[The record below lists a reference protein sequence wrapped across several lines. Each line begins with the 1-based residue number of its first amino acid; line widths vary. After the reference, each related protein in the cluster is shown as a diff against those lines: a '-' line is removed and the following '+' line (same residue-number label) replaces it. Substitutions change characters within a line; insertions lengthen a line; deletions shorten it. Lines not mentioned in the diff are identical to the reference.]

1 MALSDTFCS
10 APWFQT
16 RIDWD
21 GHYRPCCGLTENA
34 SEFEGRTQYSIKDTT
49 VDEWMSSE
57 YSQYLR
63 KNLTE
68 GIQLKECDNCW
79 QKEKHNVKSFRHDA
93 NNIVTKNQN
102 SNLDNT
108 WVKLFVDKNQN
119 YQNYQI
125 VSADVKLSNV
135 CNFSCA
141 MCSPFNS
148 SKVYDKWQSNLD
160 NKFVQ
165 ERLLQQP
172 TFLKDIASTYQSKR
186 GYQHLK
192 DILKH
197 PLRYLKVLGGEPTL
211 DKDLFRVVD
220 QVPIDKKSKIHIEL
234 VTNGSQDLIEI
245 SNRLQDYGSVSYTI
259 SLEGVGD
266 IQDYV
271 RKGSHWPTIEKN
283 ILAAKQNGIH
293 VNVNYTIQAMSVLNL
308 HELLKWCSNNQIP
321 ISFGVLDYPGHL
333 AVSVLPK
340 KIRNSIVDNL
350 RKSSGVD
357 VINSPDSTDL
367 LSIDKIIELIDTIP
381 DQSELYPKFLEYVAW
396 FDQDS
401 IQPLRDIQPLLYYV

>member
-1 MALSDTFCS
+1 MGLSETFCA
-10 APWFQT
+10 APWFQA

-21 GHYRPCCGLTENA
+21 GQYRPCCGLTEKD
-34 SEFEGRTQYSIKDTT
+34 SEFKGQTQYSIKDAT

-141 MCSPFNS
+141 MCSPHNS
-148 SKVYDKWQSNLD
+148 SKVYDRWQSNLN

-192 DILKH
+192 DILNH

-211 DKDLFRVVD
+211 DKDLFRVLD
-220 QVPIDKKSKIHIEL
+220 QVPVEKKSKIHIEL
-234 VTNGSQDLIEI
+234 VTNGSQDLVEI
-245 SNRLQDYGSVSYTI
+245 SKKLQDYKFVSYTI
-259 SLEGVGD
+259 SLEGIGD

-271 RKGSHWPTIEKN
+271 RKGSHWPTVEQN
-283 ILAAKQNGIH
+283 ILNAKRNGIH
-293 VNVNYTIQAMSVLNL
+293 VNVVYTMQAMSILNL
-308 HELLKWCSNNQIP
+308 HELLKWCSDNQIP
-321 ISFGVLDYPGHL
+321 ISFGILDYPGYL

-340 KIRNSIVDNL
+340 NIREIISNNL
-350 RKSSGVD
+350 YKSLYVNI
-357 VINSPDSTDL
+357 INSQDNTNI
-367 LSIDKIIELIDTIP
+367 LSIDNIIELIDTIP
-381 DQSELYPKFLEYVAW
+381 DLSENYSKFLEYVAW

-401 IQPLRDIQPLLYYV
+401 AQKLRDIQPILYTG

>member
-1 MALSDTFCS
+1 MGLSETFCA
-10 APWFQT
+10 APWFQA

-21 GHYRPCCGLTENA
+21 GQYRPCCGLTEKD
-34 SEFEGRTQYSIKDTT
+34 SEFKGQTQYSIKDAT

-141 MCSPFNS
+141 MCSPHNS
-148 SKVYDKWQSNLD
+148 SKVYDRWQSNLN

-172 TFLKDIASTYQSKR
+172 TFLKDIAATYQSKR

-192 DILKH
+192 DILNH

-211 DKDLFRVVD
+211 DKDLFRVLD
-220 QVPIDKKSKIHIEL
+220 QVPVEKKSKIHIEL
-234 VTNGSQDLIEI
+234 VTNGSQDLVEI
-245 SNRLQDYGSVSYTI
+245 SKKLQDYKFVSYTI
-259 SLEGVGD
+259 SLEGIGD

-271 RKGSHWPTIEKN
+271 RKGSHWPTVEQN
-283 ILAAKQNGIH
+283 ILNAKRNGIH
-293 VNVNYTIQAMSVLNL
+293 VNVVYTMQAMSILNL
-308 HELLKWCSNNQIP
+308 HELLKWCSDNQIP
-321 ISFGVLDYPGHL
+321 ISFGILDYPGYL

-340 KIRNSIVDNL
+340 NIREIISNNL
-350 RKSSGVD
+350 YKSLYVNI
-357 VINSPDSTDL
+357 INSQDNTNI
-367 LSIDKIIELIDTIP
+367 LSIDNIIELIDTIP
-381 DQSELYPKFLEYVAW
+381 DLSENYSKFLEYVAW

-401 IQPLRDIQPLLYYV
+401 AQKLRDIQPILYTG